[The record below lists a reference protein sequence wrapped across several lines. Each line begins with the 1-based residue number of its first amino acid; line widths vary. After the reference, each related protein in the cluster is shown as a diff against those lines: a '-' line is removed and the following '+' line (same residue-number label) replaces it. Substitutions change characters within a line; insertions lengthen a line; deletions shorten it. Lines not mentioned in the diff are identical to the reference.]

1 MTPLLGYCEVVYDK
15 VYNENFHQKF
25 MQYNASLW
33 AAFRKTSMEKFYQK
47 LRLESLQPHC
57 WKKKLFL
64 FHKVFNIKEPVYIFN
79 ENINEN
85 KIEL

>member
-1 MTPLLGYCEVVYDK
+1 MKNFSKNL
-15 VYNENFHQKF
+15 YNIMQAYGRLSEKPQGKNFTK
-25 MQYNASLW
+25 
-33 AAFRKTSMEKFYQK
+33 K
-47 LRLESLQPHC
+47 LRLESLQHHC